1 MRDEICHRGRQHIP
15 PPVQKFAF
23 ARRLRVL
30 RSFVRKIL
38 WIMIGFWLC
47 GLLSIASAE
56 TYQLADGTSV
66 TGDIVSFNDDGVMFH
81 TSDDKYTER
90 ISWTKFSQDGLK
102 TLAKNPKVAPYAQPF
117 IETPPP
123 ARNQAPVNVHRVN
136 RLELPPKGSVIG
148 GLFTSSL
155 GILAIL
161 LIYAANIYAGFEV
174 ALFRARPAS
183 MVVGLSA
190 ILPIIGPIIFLCTPT
205 YIPPG
210 ATEEDMQ
217 MATGAPP
224 EAVAPPGVAQ
234 AEPAT
239 AESVEVTAA
248 SSGWKTVAA
257 APAAPQHPEAEVF
270 QRGQFTFNRRFFET
284 KFSGFFGMMR
294 TGPNKDMVIVIKT
307 PKGQYVAERVT
318 RISSNDAHFEVVSGA
333 SRQEMMVSF
342 GEIQEVQLKHKDA

>member
-1 MRDEICHRGRQHIP
+1 M
-15 PPVQKFAF
+15 
-23 ARRLRVL
+23 L

-38 WIMIGFWLC
+38 WIILGFWLC
-47 GLLSIASAE
+47 GLAGIANAE

-66 TGDIVSFNDDGVMFH
+66 TGDIISFNDEGVMFH

-102 TLAKNPKVAPYAQPF
+102 TLAKNPKVAPYAEPF

-155 GILAIL
+155 GIIVIL
-161 LIYAANIYAGFEV
+161 LIYAANIYAGVEV
-174 ALFRARPAS
+174 AVFRSRPLS
-183 MVVGLSA
+183 VVVFLA
-190 ILPIIGPIIFLCTPT
+190 AVLPIAGPIIFLCLPT
-205 YIPPG
+205 YEPPG

-217 MATGAPP
+217 TETGAPP
-224 EAVAPPGVAQ
+224 EAIAPPGVPQ
-234 AEPAT
+234 AGPAAT
-239 AESVEVTAA
+239 ESVEVTAA
-248 SSGWKTVAA
+248 ATGWKTVAS
-257 APAAPQHPEAEVF
+257 APAASYPAPEVF
-270 QRGQFTFNRRFFET
+270 QRGQFTFNKRFFET

-294 TGPNKDMVIVIKT
+294 TGSNKDMVIFIKAA
-307 PKGQYVAERVT
+307 KGQYIAERIT

-333 SRQEMMVSF
+333 TRQEVMVSF

>member
-1 MRDEICHRGRQHIP
+1 MTGQQHIRP
-15 PPVQKFAF
+15 AVQKFTF
-23 ARRLRVL
+23 AMRLRVL

-38 WIMIGFWLC
+38 WIIIGFWLC
-47 GLLSIASAE
+47 GLPGIASAE

-102 TLAKNPKVAPYAQPF
+102 VLAKNPKVAPYAEPF

-123 ARNQAPVNVHRVN
+123 ARSQAAVNVHAVN
-136 RLELPPKGSVIG
+136 RLELPPEGSVIG

-155 GILAIL
+155 GILVIL

-174 ALFRARPAS
+174 AVFRSRPPA
-183 MVVGLSA
+183 VVMGVSA
-190 ILPIIGPIIFLCTPT
+190 VLPIAGPIIFLSMPT
-205 YIPPG
+205 YEPPG

-217 MATGAPP
+217 TNTGAPP
-224 EAVAPPGVAQ
+224 EAIAPAGVPQVEPG
-234 AEPAT
+234 AT
-239 AESVEVTAA
+239 ESVEVTAA
-248 SSGWKTVAA
+248 ATGWKTVAS
-257 APAAPQHPEAEVF
+257 APAAAQHPAPEVF

-307 PKGQYVAERVT
+307 AKGQYVAERVT